1 MPYGDLVIVLS
12 TVLRIRRTLDGTEID
27 QIIWDMEARKALAI
41 EKRRRAEWRKCE
53 LAASRFRAE
62 CDHLDGAW
70 LPHLAPDQVA

>member
-1 MPYGDLVIVLS
+1 MLS

-53 LAASRFRAE
+53 LVASRSR
-62 CDHLDGAW
+62 GM
-70 LPHLAPDQVA
+70 